1 MTLRARVDDEVL
13 MKLVDTAGGGTGPSK
28 SSMREDIIR
37 RRRTEIDTIHGSV
50 QRLAR
55 KHGVASPTIDT
66 MIALVK
72 GLQSTYL
79 QQA

>member
-1 MTLRARVDDEVL
+1 MDRANTLV
-13 MKLVDTAGGGTGPSK
+13 TIFGGSGFLGTQ
-28 SSMREDIIR
+28 I
-37 RRRTEIDTIHGSV
+37 V